1 MWETVLFKWRREMSD
16 YQDREYEDVCII
28 CRRPE
33 SKAGRMFHLPSN
45 ITVCDDCMHKT
56 METVSHMDMNGMFP
70 NMGYMDMQAFMNS
83 MNKANASDVQKKSE
97 KVKKDESEQIDADD
111 VKERDALETVDS
123 DVEAEDIVDVDEL
136 EEDDVDEDIEE
147 EDAPEDKK
155 VHGSP
160 FGF

>member
-1 MWETVLFKWRREMSD
+1 MSD

-70 NMGYMDMQAFMNS
+70 GMGYMDMQSFMNS
-83 MNKANASDVQKKSE
+83 MNMANGGQEEDSKKTATA
-97 KVKKDESEQIDADD
+97 KKETSEQIDSEPEKEAIGFADSEGNESED
-111 VKERDALETVDS
+111 VPCNR
-123 DVEAEDIVDVDEL
+123 
-136 EEDDVDEDIEE
+136 
-147 EDAPEDKK
+147 
-155 VHGSP
+155 
-160 FGF
+160 